1 MRRLAGFSPRRRLA
15 VGTARRR
22 LASVALLLLGGGAW
36 AAEPAGGQADTAVRA
51 LLEEQVAAWNRGD
64 LEGFMAGYW
73 RSPEL
78 VFCSGATVTKGWD
91 ATLARYRQRYQA
103 EGREMGRLGFDAIE
117 VLPLGE
123 DAAAARGAWRLRMS
137 DGGEPHGLFTL
148 ILRRT
153 GEGWRIVHDHTSAA
167 E

>member
-1 MRRLAGFSPRRRLA
+1 VRRAL
-15 VGTARRR
+15 
-22 LASVALLLLGGGAW
+22 ALLLAGAGAVL
-36 AAEPAGGQADTAVRA
+36 AAETPARDPRADVRA
-51 LLEEQVAAWNRGD
+51 VLDAQVEAWNRGD

-117 VLPLGE
+117 VLTLGP

-137 DGGEPHGLFTL
+137 DGQQPHGLFTL
-148 ILRRT
+148 LLRRT
-153 GEGWRIVHDHTSAA
+153 EGAWRIVHDHTSAA

>member
-1 MRRLAGFSPRRRLA
+1 MRCALVCLLVAGA
-15 VGTARRR
+15 TAS
-22 LASVALLLLGGGAW
+22 L
-36 AAEPAGGQADTAVRA
+36 AAEPSPSDPRVAVRA
-51 LLEEQVAAWNRGD
+51 LLDAQVEAWNRGD

-91 ATLARYRQRYQA
+91 ATIARYRQRYQS

-117 VLPLGE
+117 VLPMGV

-137 DGGEPHGLFTL
+137 DGKEPRGLFTL
-148 ILRRT
+148 LLRRLD
-153 GEGWRIVHDHTSAA
+153 GAWRIVHDHTSSA